1 MNTQK
6 SYPVPSSIIP
16 VNNSLLNS
24 KKDLH
29 PSFEIRALEL
39 TPFCKAHASSKSLT
53 ENLYEII
60 WIRKGSGKFR
70 IDMQTQE
77 IQDHHV
83 VLLSPGQHYKFQPFS
98 PVEGYS
104 ICFSEDFLCL
114 TGRETY
120 DLFHSAKQTDRN
132 IFPAVQLDLN
142 LQSEIDMIV
151 QNMIKE
157 CANFFKSRSEVL
169 QGLLKILMIYLSRKI
184 DIHTDKALAGSSKE
198 LLKKFI
204 MLIDKNFIRKKMV
217 NDYASDLFVSPNYLN
232 EVVKKRTGF
241 TASYHI
247 QKRVVLE
254 AKRLALN
261 PEINMKAIAFHLGYE
276 DVAHFSK
283 FFKSCNG
290 ISFTDFRKKINLMV
304 D

>member
-1 MNTQK
+1 MNPLHV
-6 SYPVPSSIIP
+6 YPIPSSITSGYSNP
-16 VNNSLLNS
+16 VNL
-24 KKDLH
+24 KKELH
-29 PSFEIRALEL
+29 PSFEIRALES
-39 TPFCKAHASSKSLT
+39 TPFCKAHASSKSVT

-70 IDMQTQE
+70 IDMQAQE
-77 IQDHHV
+77 IHDHNV
-83 VLLSPGQHYKFQPFS
+83 VLLSPGQHYNFQPFGIL
-98 PVEGYS
+98 EGYS

-114 TGRETY
+114 TGREAC
-120 DLFHSAKQTDRN
+120 DLFHSAKQTGRN
-132 IFPAVQLDLN
+132 IFPAIQLDNN
-142 LQSEIDMIV
+142 LQGDIDMIV

-157 CANFFKSRSEVL
+157 CSNCFKSRSEVL

-184 DIHTDKALAGSSKE
+184 DTHPATTLSGSSKE
-198 LLKKFI
+198 LLKKFV
-204 MLIDKNFIRKKMV
+204 LLVDQNFIRKKMV

-232 EVVKKRTGF
+232 EVVKKQTGF

-261 PEINMKAIAFHLGYE
+261 PEINMKAIAFQLGYD

-290 ISFTDFRKKINLMV
+290 ISFTDFRKKINTMQ

>member
-1 MNTQK
+1 M
-6 SYPVPSSIIP
+6 
-16 VNNSLLNS
+16 NSLKSHSAPSLIMPAYNTLLTT
-24 KKDLH
+24 KKELSS
-29 PSFEIRALEL
+29 SFEIRALEL
-39 TPFCKAHASSKSLT
+39 TPFCKAHVSSKSLT

-60 WIRKGSGKFR
+60 WVRKGSGRFR
-70 IDMQTQE
+70 IDMQSQE
-77 IQDHHV
+77 IHDHHV
-83 VLLSPGQHYKFQPFS
+83 ILLSPGQHYMFQPFGI
-98 PVEGYS
+98 VEGYS

-114 TGRETY
+114 TGRETC
-120 DLFHSAKQTDRN
+120 DLFHSAKQTGRT
-132 IFPAVQLDLN
+132 IFPAIQLDIN
-142 LQSEIDMIV
+142 LQNDIEMIV

-157 CANFFKSRSEVL
+157 CSNLFKSRSEAL

-184 DIHTDKALAGSSKE
+184 DTHADKTEYGSSNE
-198 LLKKFI
+198 LLKKFV
-204 MLIDKNFIRKKMV
+204 LLVDKNFLCKKMV

-232 EVVKKRTGF
+232 EVIKKRTGF

-261 PEINMKAIAFHLGYE
+261 PEINMKAIAFQLGYE

-290 ISFTDFRKKINLMV
+290 ISFTDFRKKINAMQ

>member
-1 MNTQK
+1 MNPLK
-6 SYPVPSSIIP
+6 SYPALSSITP
-16 VNNSLLNS
+16 AYHNLVNTR
-24 KKDLH
+24 KDLY
-29 PSFEIRALEL
+29 PFFDVRALET
-39 TPFCKAHASSKSLT
+39 TPFCKAHVSSKSLT
-53 ENLYEII
+53 ENLYQIM

-70 IDMQTQE
+70 IDMQVQE

-83 VLLSPGQHYKFQPFS
+83 VLLSPGQHYSFQPFGI
-98 PVEGYS
+98 VEGYS

-114 TGRETY
+114 AGRETCH
-120 DLFHSAKQTDRN
+120 LFHSAKQPDQI
-132 IFPAVQLDLN
+132 IFPAIRLDNN
-142 LQSEIDMIV
+142 LENDMDLIV
-151 QNMIKE
+151 QKMIKE
-157 CANFFKSRSEVL
+157 CSNFFKSRSEVL
-169 QGLLKILMIYLSRKI
+169 QGLLKILMIYLSREI
-184 DIHTDKALAGSSKE
+184 DIQPDTGLYGSSE
-198 LLKKFI
+198 ALLKKFI
-204 MLIDKNFIRKKMV
+204 QLIEKNFIRKKMV

-261 PEINMKAIAFHLGYE
+261 PEINMKAIAFELGYE

-290 ISFTDFRKKINLMV
+290 ISFTDFRKKINLMQN
-304 D
+304 